1 MTPVP
6 AHVLAAF
13 GLPDEEGEQLSG
25 RAWRHGDVVL
35 TPGVDPRSTAWA
47 AGVFESLRVS
57 GIRVSRPVRALDG
70 RWVVG
75 GWCASRYVSGRLEGR
90 YDDIIEASFRLHDA
104 LRDVPV
110 PRFLAESD
118 DLARRADALAW
129 GERADD
135 MLGTGRPAQRW
146 QELAAARR
154 PVDRPCQLIHA
165 ELFGHVLF
173 AGSAPPAIIGFAP
186 LVRPLEYAAAIVVVD
201 AVAWGGADI
210 AVAHRWS
217 HLPAWDQLLGRAM
230 LYRLAWTVAH
240 PRSTPVALVR
250 VMTAVDLLHEAV
262 SSGLQ

>member
-1 MTPVP
+1 MTPAP

-13 GLPDEEGEQLSG
+13 GLPHEEGQRLSG

-35 TPGVDPRSTAWA
+35 TPRVDPMSTAWA
-47 AGVFESLRVS
+47 ATVFESLRVS

-75 GWCASRYVSGRLEGR
+75 GWCAARYVSGRLEGR

-104 LRDVPV
+104 LREVPV

-118 DLARRADALAW
+118 DLSRRADALAW

-135 MLGTGRPAQRW
+135 LLGVGRPAERW
-146 QELAAARR
+146 QQLASARR
-154 PVDRPCQLIHA
+154 PIDLTAQLIHA

-173 AGSAPPAIIGFAP
+173 AGSAPPAIVGFAP
-186 LVRPLEYAAAIVVVD
+186 LVRPAEYAAAIVVVD

-210 AVAHRWS
+210 GLARRWD
-217 HLPAWDQLLGRAM
+217 HLSCWSQVLRRAM
-230 LYRLAWTVAH
+230 LYRMAWTAAH
-240 PRSTPVALVR
+240 PRSTPEALVR
-250 VMTAVDLLHEAV
+250 IMTAVDLLEEAV
-262 SSGLQ
+262 PSQSE